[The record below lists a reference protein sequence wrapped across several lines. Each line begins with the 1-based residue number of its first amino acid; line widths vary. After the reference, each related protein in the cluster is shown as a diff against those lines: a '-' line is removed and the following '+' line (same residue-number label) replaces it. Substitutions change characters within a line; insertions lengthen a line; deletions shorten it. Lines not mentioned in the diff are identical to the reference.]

1 MLVVDPLAR
10 GLPDPRRS
18 DRSYLLCCTPRTGSW
33 LLSEALSRSTVAG
46 RPDEVFS
53 HEKEIELAGAPLR
66 PASDSVRRWLAR
78 IDADGRTENGVL
90 GLKAH
95 LEQLE
100 HLVVR
105 LLLLPEIPPG
115 SPAEVIRAV
124 YPGLQLVWNRRRDK
138 VSQAVS
144 WYRSLYSGVW
154 FKRAGDPA
162 PLTPVEPFDLR
173 WVGSLHRRL
182 LAQEAMWLDVFASFE
197 AQPFVVDYEDLEA
210 DYPAMVNGVLDF
222 LGLALPSGVA
232 LPPPRLEKQADAL
245 SEEIIA
251 QYRAQADRQLSR
263 IVGR

>member
-1 MLVVDPLAR
+1 LLA
-10 GLPDPRRS
+10 
-18 DRSYLLCCTPRTGSW
+18 
-33 LLSEALSRSTVAG
+33 EALSRSGVAG

-66 PASDSVRRWLAR
+66 PASASVRRWLAR

-100 HLVVR
+100 HFVVR
-105 LLLLPEIPPG
+105 LLLLPDIAPG
-115 SPAEVIRAV
+115 TPAEVIRSV

-138 VSQAVS
+138 VPQAVS

-162 PLTPVEPFDLR
+162 PVTPVAPFDLR

-182 LAQEAMWLDVFASFE
+182 LAQEAMWLELFASFGDD
-197 AQPFVVDYEDLEA
+197 PYVVDYEDLEA
-210 DYPAMVNGVLDF
+210 DYPATVTGVLGF
-222 LGLALPSGVA
+222 LDLELPSGSA

-245 SEEIIA
+245 TEEIIA
-251 QYRAQADRQLSR
+251 QYRSQGDRQLSPV
-263 IVGR
+263 VGG